1 MFDMHLNLSKKAL
14 LLSYFTVGYNV
25 IEGVVSIIAGSIA
38 GSIALISFGLDSFIE
53 SLSGSVMIWRFRKHE
68 TLTNEQIEK
77 MEQKAIKL
85 VGYSFIILGL
95 YVLYESGSKLYFQE
109 KPEPSLF
116 GIIIAALSL
125 IIMPFLAYMKH
136 STGKK
141 LNSKSLVADSKQTY
155 ICTIMSITLLIGLG
169 LNFFYGIWWS
179 DPLVGLL
186 ISGFLFKEGFEALK
200 KEELCSC

>member
-1 MFDMHLNLSKKAL
+1 MHLNLSKKAL

-169 LNFFYGIWWS
+169 LNFFYGIWWA

>member
-1 MFDMHLNLSKKAL
+1 MHLNLSKKAL

-38 GSIALISFGLDSFIE
+38 GSIALVSFGLDSFIE

-68 TLTNEQIEK
+68 ALTEEQIEK

-95 YVLYESGSKLYFQE
+95 YILYESGSKLYFQE
-109 KPEPSLF
+109 KPEASLL
-116 GIIIAALSL
+116 GIIIASLSL
-125 IIMPFLAYMKH
+125 IIMPSLAYMKH

-200 KEELCSC
+200 KKELCSC

>member
-1 MFDMHLNLSKKAL
+1 MHLNLSKKAL

-38 GSIALISFGLDSFIE
+38 GSIALVSFGLDSFIE

-68 TLTNEQIEK
+68 ALTEEQIEK

-95 YVLYESGSKLYFQE
+95 YILYESGSKLYFQE
-109 KPEPSLF
+109 KPEASLL
-116 GIIIAALSL
+116 GIIIASLSL

-200 KEELCSC
+200 KKELCSC